1 MGLACGLVFY
11 KIPHD
16 MAGIRSTQAAFYL
29 LCAAHS
35 YLFFPFK
42 ASADTSERP
51 TLRLGTGCW
60 SPAFSWTVKCCIT
73 HGIPEHVIVQFLFCF
88 IFSSRWV
95 PRQNRNFLR
104 DRIVDPIYRGHV
116 GVVLCRTAEG
126 FPWATLTAN
135 LFSTMQTY
143 GSGFFVQAATI
154 PVYVR
159 WMKYVSY
166 FVSLSPSN
174 N

>member
-126 FPWATLTAN
+126 FCAGNSDGKPILYDADVWFGFLCASSN
-135 LFSTMQTY
+135 D
-143 GSGFFVQAATI
+143 SGIRTVDEIRILLREFEPF
-154 PVYVR
+154 
-159 WMKYVSY
+159 K
-166 FVSLSPSN
+166 
-174 N
+174 